1 MKDKQALENIFIS
14 QDNQDIRAKIK
25 SLIGYDIPSIIDA
38 WANHLGYENLQNKDI
53 TQLLLKANILDDEF
67 SKFLQSL
74 QAIKSTTNR
83 LSKNDFISLFKT
95 LISNAGSMDS
105 ALPYIEDIINYLGYA
120 LYIVMLSG
128 LDVKPFSFMLL
139 KAKHQQAT
147 YKNPWS
153 PQAEAE
159 SINQLEYTA
168 HARIKSLKVKQTIK
182 PQTAPAQ
189 QKTASQQTEPQKTA
203 PQPAQQQPAKQQIEW
218 PPGAQFWWDGHP
230 AKSDGPYL
238 SIWNG
243 KEWVPG

>member
-53 TQLLLKANILDDEF
+53 TQLLLNANILDDEF
-67 SKFLQSL
+67 SKLLQSL

-83 LSKNDFISLFKT
+83 ISKNDFISLFKT
-95 LISNAGSMDS
+95 LISNAGSMDN
-105 ALPYIEDIINYLGYA
+105 ALPYIEDIITYLGHA

-147 YKNPWS
+147 YKNPQN
-153 PQAEAE
+153 QAET
-159 SINQLEYTA
+159 INQLEYTA
-168 HARIKSLKVKQTIK
+168 HPRIKSLKVKQTIK
-182 PQTAPAQ
+182 PQTAQ
-189 QKTASQQTEPQKTA
+189 
-203 PQPAQQQPAKQQIEW
+203 QPAQQPAPPQQPQQI
-218 PPGAQFWWDGHP
+218 PSWDRDAFGRFT
-230 AKSDGPYL
+230 
-238 SIWNG
+238 
-243 KEWVPG
+243 

>member
-53 TQLLLKANILDDEF
+53 TQLLLNANILDDEF
-67 SKFLQSL
+67 SKLLQSL

-83 LSKNDFISLFKT
+83 ISKNDFISLFKT
-95 LISNAGSMDS
+95 LISNAGSMDN
-105 ALPYIEDIINYLGYA
+105 ALPYIEDIITYLGHA

-147 YKNPWS
+147 YKNPQN
-153 PQAEAE
+153 QAET
-159 SINQLEYTA
+159 INQLEYTA
-168 HARIKSLKVKQTIK
+168 HARIRSLKVKQAVK
-182 PQTAPAQ
+182 PAP
-189 QKTASQQTEPQKTA
+189 
-203 PQPAQQQPAKQQIEW
+203 QQQPAYYI
-218 PPGAQFWWDGHP
+218 PPNIYW
-230 AKSDGPYL
+230 
-238 SIWNG
+238 
-243 KEWVPG
+243 

>member
-74 QAIKSTTNR
+74 QAIKSTKNR
-83 LSKNDFISLFKT
+83 MSKQEFLSLFKE
-95 LISNAGSMDS
+95 LLANAGSMDN
-105 ALPYIEDIINYLGYA
+105 AMPYIEDIITYLGHA

-147 YKNPWS
+147 YKNPQN
-153 PQAEAE
+153 QAET
-159 SINQLEYTA
+159 INQLEYTA
-168 HARIKSLKVKQTIK
+168 HPRIKSLKVKQTIK
-182 PQTAPAQ
+182 PPPPEQ
-189 QKTASQQTEPQKTA
+189 
-203 PQPAQQQPAKQQIEW
+203 QPAQQPAYYI
-218 PPGAQFWWDGHP
+218 PPNIYW
-230 AKSDGPYL
+230 
-238 SIWNG
+238 
-243 KEWVPG
+243 